1 MMMYELIRSFG
12 LVAYLGFS
20 LSLALGVASVTGG
33 ISHRAIDRRVVR
45 QLLHRSAAVV
55 GLLTLVTHIALT
67 VIDSYIST
75 PLHAVVVPFT
85 SAYQTFALGL
95 GSLAL
100 YSFVAAAL
108 SGWLRLSIA
117 GLLSERAWRWVHR
130 VSYVGWALCLGHGI
144 LAGPDT
150 HQVWALGTYAAG
162 VAAVAIGVGV
172 RIAGSRHVLRR
183 DIDGAF
189 RFEEATR

>member
-33 ISHRAIDRRVVR
+33 ATDRAIDRRVVR
-45 QLLHRSAAVV
+45 QLVHRSAAVV

-67 VIDSYIST
+67 VLDSYIAT

-85 SAYQTFALGL
+85 SGYQTFALGL
-95 GSLAL
+95 GSIAL
-100 YSFVAAAL
+100 YCFVAAAV

-117 GLLSERAWRWVHR
+117 GMLSERAWRWVHR
-130 VSYVGWALCLGHGI
+130 SAYAGWALCLGHGL

-162 VAAVAIGVGV
+162 VVAVLVGLGVKL
-172 RIAGSRHVLRR
+172 AGDRHVLRR
-183 DIDGAF
+183 DVDGAF
-189 RFEEATR
+189 RFQEPAR

>member
-1 MMMYELIRSFG
+1 MMMYDLIRSFG

-33 ISHRAIDRRVVR
+33 VTDQAIDRRVVR

-55 GLLTLVTHIALT
+55 GLLTLVTHIGLT
-67 VIDSYIST
+67 VLDSYIAT

-85 SAYQTFALGL
+85 SSYQTFALGL
-95 GSLAL
+95 GSIAL
-100 YSFVAAAL
+100 YCFVAAAV

-117 GLLSERAWRWVHR
+117 GMLSEQAWRWIHR
-130 VSYVGWALCLGHGI
+130 SAYAGWALCLGHGL

-150 HQVWALGTYAAG
+150 HQVWALGSYAAG
-162 VAAVAIGVGV
+162 VLAVAIGIGV
-172 RIAGSRHVLRR
+172 RVAGERHVLRR
-183 DIDGAF
+183 DVDGAF
-189 RFEEATR
+189 HFREVTR

>member
-33 ISHRAIDRRVVR
+33 VTHAAIDRRVVR

-67 VIDSYIST
+67 VVDSYIAT
-75 PLHAVVVPFT
+75 PLHAVVIPFT
-85 SAYQTFALGL
+85 SGYQPFALGL

-130 VSYVGWALCLGHGI
+130 SAYAGWALCLGHGI

-150 HQVWALGTYAAG
+150 HHLWALGTYAAG
-162 VAAVAIGVGV
+162 IAAVLIGIGV

-183 DIDGAF
+183 DVDGAF
-189 RFEEATR
+189 QFQEVGR